1 MPAANRRALL
11 VVILAG
17 AAPWPPVRAAEAPTL
32 VLPALWSADRDPAR
46 YLVSEKYDGV
56 RAFWDGRVLRHRSG
70 WNVNAL
76 AWFTARLPADPLDG
90 ELWLGRGRFDALS
103 AIVRRQV
110 PVDAEWRQLCYVVFE
125 LPGGAAD
132 FAQRA
137 QRIAAIVVATG
148 WPARVAA
155 EQCAVADR
163 AALHGRLACTVAAGG
178 EGLVLHRADAAYCSG
193 RSDALLKL
201 KPELDTEATVIGHPP
216 RARKVPRAARR
227 FGTAHARR
235 PAIPARQRSERRAA
249 PRPAAARQRR
259 DLSLP

>member
-11 VVILAG
+11 VAILAG
-17 AAPWPPVRAAEAPTL
+17 AAPWPPVRAAEAPAL
-32 VLPALWSADRDPAR
+32 VLPGLWSADRDPAR

-90 ELWLGRGRFDALS
+90 ELWLGHGRFDALS

-148 WPARVAA
+148 WPARVRRAVCGGRPRGAA
-155 EQCAVADR
+155 R
-163 AALHGRLACTVAAGG
+163 PAG
-178 EGLVLHRADAAYCSG
+178 LHRRRRWRRAGAAPGRCSV
-193 RSDALLKL
+193 LQ
-201 KPELDTEATVIGHPP
+201 
-216 RARKVPRAARR
+216 RA
-227 FGTAHARR
+227 
-235 PAIPARQRSERRAA
+235 QRRAA
-249 PRPAAARQRR
+249 QAQARTRHRGDRHRAPAPGKESTEGSSALWNCARPKAGDSCSAAV
-259 DLSLP
+259 